1 VDVAGRRAVRRRSG
15 DELGVTGP
23 SSGYVCLTMVI
34 VARIVS
40 AIFFLIVGI
49 IVLGIL
55 FYIFGANPANPVV
68 NFVAQAADF
77 LVTPFR
83 FIFLLANNN
92 AQVAINWGIGALIYL
107 VVGALITGVLSAG
120 RRRRRP

>member
-1 VDVAGRRAVRRRSG
+1 
-15 DELGVTGP
+15 
-23 SSGYVCLTMVI
+23 MVI

>member
-1 VDVAGRRAVRRRSG
+1 MDVAGRRAVRRRSG
-15 DELGVTGP
+15 DELGVTDP

-40 AIFFLIVGI
+40 AIFFVIVGI